1 VGRFQF
7 ARSARKATGWTATA
21 LFALAAVSVACFLP
35 HLLRGEETIRER
47 VLRLLTEIHSTEKV
61 TSDAAERELAE
72 IGIQDDRLQFARL
85 LKHPDRAARLRLVQ
99 QLNDIDEPLQSD
111 LRTELLV
118 DSDRS
123 VRAAVIGALT
133 ADQAQGAIGER
144 LKELQRTERDPV
156 VRQRI
161 QQLLD
166 PGSVSEKPATLDP
179 SKTELTAPASDR
191 VRGSELLPATQLPAT
206 PWNLQPD
213 SEPTPRPEDVF
224 KFDDPNPGSA
234 PAERSESPG
243 TLPTPPGDDQES
255 ELPILPVEIESGL
268 SQPVPAQRPAART
281 NSSATGQAS
290 AVETNSQPPAIQ
302 QLSASGVGTPPTP
315 LEVEASLPEPAE
327 PSLTIDE
334 LFQQETLSPLE
345 KSGRKQRVP
354 GRNPEILDR
363 PLDESLTR
371 ETQPGFI
378 EQAGGWVTPEPQAPY
393 GFSGQSGILP
403 SEVQESAHFV
413 PQEDRWRNG
422 YDKWDRYGE
431 DHPWVD
437 DYPGVEG
444 HWWDPYNQNVIKG
457 DYPIIG
463 QHTFF
468 NLTAT
473 NLTQFDYRQSP
484 AGTTPFESTRASNQ
498 QEFFGNNN
506 QTFLNSTL
514 FLRMDLFHGNQ
525 TGFKP
530 IDWMLRVTPTV
541 NMNQLHVDEIALVNP
556 DVRYGRTRH
565 RDHFVLQEYFAE
577 AKIADISPDY
587 DFASVRVGNQ
597 FFNSDFRGF
606 IFFDT
611 NRAVRLFGS
620 RLSNR
625 HQFNLL
631 FYDMVEKETNSGLN
645 TTSDRHQNVLIANY
659 YIQDFVFPG
668 YTFQTSF
675 HWNND
680 QPSMKFDRNDFRVR
694 PDPAGVFQKHRVESY
709 YFGIAGDGHM
719 GRINV
724 NNAFYWATGR
734 DSLNPIAGQP
744 MDINAYMAAIELSY
758 DRDWARFR
766 ASFFWS
772 SGDDNPNDNDGEGF
786 DSIIDNPAF
795 AGGEFSYWQ
804 RQAIQLF
811 GVRLVNDRSLVPD
824 LRSSGIQGQSNFTN
838 PGLFLFNLGMD
849 LDLTPKLRM
858 IMNANYL
865 MFDET
870 EVLSAFTFQGDVDNE
885 IGVDLSC
892 GFEWRPFHNDNAI
905 MLFGVSAL
913 IPDEGFKDLYAEF
926 NDGDTDTLFAS
937 FFEMILTY

>member
-1 VGRFQF
+1 MGLPQF
-7 ARSARKATGWTATA
+7 TQSARGTASRTGA
-21 LFALAAVSVACFLP
+21 LVLALAAVSIACFVP
-35 HLLRGEETIRER
+35 HLLRGEETVRER
-47 VLRLLTEIHSTEKV
+47 ILRLLSEIHSTNYE
-61 TSDAAERELAE
+61 TRQAAERELADY
-72 IGIQDDRLQFARL
+72 GIDEDRLKFARL
-85 LKHPDRAARLRLVQ
+85 LKHPDQAARLQLAT
-99 QLNDIDEPLQSD
+99 QLNEIPEPLQTD
-111 LRTELLV
+111 LCTELMV
-118 DSDRS
+118 DPEPRIR
-123 VRAAVIGALT
+123 VAVIGALSQEQNT
-133 ADQAQGAIGER
+133 GAVAER
-144 LKELQRTERDPV
+144 LKELRKTERDPL
-156 VRQRI
+156 VREKI
-161 QQLLD
+161 QQLL
-166 PGSVSEKPATLDP
+166 GREPATRSAPLSVESDSELRMLPIEFESGP
-179 SKTELTAPASDR
+179 SRPAS
-191 VRGSELLPATQLPAT
+191 
-206 PWNLQPD
+206 
-213 SEPTPRPEDVF
+213 PRQASPLED
-224 KFDDPNPGSA
+224 
-234 PAERSESPG
+234 
-243 TLPTPPGDDQES
+243 
-255 ELPILPVEIESGL
+255 
-268 SQPVPAQRPAART
+268 AARP
-281 NSSATGQAS
+281 
-290 AVETNSQPPAIQ
+290 VIQ
-302 QLSASGVGTPPTP
+302 QTSASGLGTPPAP
-315 LEVEASLPEPAE
+315 GASSSLPEPAG
-327 PSLTIDE
+327 PALSIDE
-334 LFQQETLSPLE
+334 LFAEETLAPLPQ
-345 KSGRKQRVP
+345 SGKPQHVP

-363 PLDESLTR
+363 PLDGSLTR

-393 GFSGQSGILP
+393 GFSGPSGILP
-403 SEVQESAHFV
+403 AEGQESAHFV

-422 YDKWDRYGE
+422 YDKWDRYGK

-444 HWWDPYNQNVIKG
+444 HWWDPYNQNVLKG

-473 NLTQFDYRQSP
+473 NLFSFDYRQSP

-506 QTFLNSTL
+506 STFMNETL

-525 TGFKP
+525 AGFKP
-530 IDWMLRVTPTV
+530 IDWMLRITPTV
-541 NMNQLHVDEIALVNP
+541 NMNQLHVDELALVNP

-587 DFASVRVGNQ
+587 DFASVRAGNQ

-631 FYDMVEKETNSGLN
+631 FFDMVEKETNSQLN

-680 QPSMKFDRNDFRVR
+680 QPSMKFDRNDFLVR

-724 NNAFYWATGR
+724 NNAFYWVTGR
-734 DSLNPIAGQP
+734 DGLNPIAGQP
-744 MDINAYMAAIELSY
+744 IDINAFMGALELSY

-766 ASFFWS
+766 ASFFFA
-772 SGDDNPNDNDGEGF
+772 SGDDDPNDSDGNGF

-795 AGGEFSYWQ
+795 AGGEFSFWQ

-811 GVRLVNDRSLVPD
+811 GVRLVNDRSLVPN
-824 LRSSGIQGQSNFTN
+824 LRSSRVQGQSNFTN
-838 PGLFLFNLGMD
+838 PGLLLFNLGMD
-849 LDLTPKLRM
+849 MDLTPKLRM

-865 MFDET
+865 MFDKTESLET
-870 EVLSAFTFQGDVDNE
+870 FTFQGSIDKK

-892 GFEWRPFHNDNAI
+892 GFEWRPFHNDNTI
-905 MLFGVSAL
+905 MLFGASAL

-926 NDGDTDTLFAS
+926 NDGDTETLFAS

>member
-1 VGRFQF
+1 MRARRGWSFDKSFNQHRGCAVGLPQF
-7 ARSARKATGWTATA
+7 TRSARTAAVRTG
-21 LFALAAVSVACFLP
+21 LLLALAAVSVACFVP
-35 HLLRGEETIRER
+35 HLLRGDETIRER
-47 VLRLLTEIHSTEKV
+47 VLRLLTEIHSTSEE
-61 TSDAAERELAE
+61 TRQAAEQELADY
-72 IGIQDDRLQFARL
+72 GIEEDRLKFARL
-85 LKHPDRAARLRLVQ
+85 LKHPNPAARLQLAS
-99 QLNDIDEPLQSD
+99 QLNEIPEPLQTD
-111 LRTELLV
+111 LRTELMFDPEPRIRV
-118 DSDRS
+118 
-123 VRAAVIGALT
+123 AVIGALSKE
-133 ADQAQGAIGER
+133 QNKGAVAER
-144 LKELQRTERDPV
+144 LKELQRTDRDPL
-156 VRQRI
+156 VRKKI
-161 QQLLD
+161 QQLL
-166 PGSVSEKPATLDP
+166 GSE
-179 SKTELTAPASDR
+179 PASPQGQGAR
-191 VRGSELLPATQLPAT
+191 PAPVQVVPDL
-206 PWNLQPD
+206 NLAPKPRD
-213 SEPTPRPEDVF
+213 ARPTPNSEEAFRF
-224 KFDDPNPGSA
+224 SNPNPGTHPERKVGF
-234 PAERSESPG
+234 PATRSTPLGVES
-243 TLPTPPGDDQES
+243 DS
-255 ELPILPVEIESGL
+255 ELPMLPIEIESGL
-268 SQPVPAQRPAART
+268 SRPVPSLSPRQDNPLQTAA
-281 NSSATGQAS
+281 
-290 AVETNSQPPAIQ
+290 PPVIRQ
-302 QLSASGVGTPPTP
+302 TSASGVGTPPAP
-315 LEVEASLPEPAE
+315 EGVKSSLPAPAGPALSTE
-327 PSLTIDE
+327 E
-334 LFQQETLSPLE
+334 LFAEETLAPLPQF
-345 KSGRKQRVP
+345 GMPQRTP

-371 ETQPGFI
+371 NTQPGFI
-378 EQAGGWVTPEPQAPY
+378 EQAGGWVTPEAQAPY
-393 GFSGQSGILP
+393 GFSGPSGILP

-422 YDKWDRYGE
+422 YDKWDRYGK
-431 DHPWVD
+431 DHPWMD

-457 DYPIIG
+457 DFPIIG

-484 AGTTPFESTRASNQ
+484 VGTTPFESTRASNQ
-498 QEFFGNNN
+498 QEFIGNNN
-506 QTFLNSTL
+506 STFLNSTL

-530 IDWMLRVTPTV
+530 IDWMLRITPTV
-541 NMNQLHVDEIALVNP
+541 NMNQLHVDELALVNP

-645 TTSDRHQNVLIANY
+645 TTSDRHQNVVIANY

-680 QPSMKFDRNDFRVR
+680 QPSMKFDRNDFLVR
-694 PDPAGVFQKHRVESY
+694 PDPAGVFQKHRVEAY

-724 NNAFYWATGR
+724 NNAFYWVTGR

-758 DRDWARFR
+758 DRDWVRFR
-766 ASFFWS
+766 ASLFWS
-772 SGDDNPNDNDGEGF
+772 SGDDDPNDSDGEGF

-795 AGGEFSYWQ
+795 AGGEFSFWQ

-926 NDGDTDTLFAS
+926 NNGDTETLFAS